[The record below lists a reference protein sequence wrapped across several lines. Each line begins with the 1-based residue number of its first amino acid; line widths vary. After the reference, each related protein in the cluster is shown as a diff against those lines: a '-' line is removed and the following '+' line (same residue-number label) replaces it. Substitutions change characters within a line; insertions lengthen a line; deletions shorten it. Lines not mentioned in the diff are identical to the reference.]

1 MHKIYEFDNVTS
13 TFDKIN
19 EFEHEHLLT
28 VIAKRQTNGC
38 GRLGRS
44 WQSDDGG
51 LYFSTLMD
59 ASYFKDNM
67 GFSTV
72 VCAVAVARVVGL
84 FGKVYIKWP
93 NDIVMNGKKI
103 CGILTKMTSSKGETN
118 YICAGIGINTNIT
131 KFDTQ
136 LVNASSI
143 YIETNKICNN
153 TDIAKSVL
161 DEIEKIIKTDSSKI
175 IKEYKELCIT
185 LGKEITVHHI
195 TDGEY
200 KGICKDIN
208 DDGTLVVESQGKT
221 HIVNSGEV
229 SVRGLYGYV

>member
-1 MHKIYEFDNVTS
+1 MYKIFEFESVTS

-19 EFEHEHLLT
+19 EYTPEHLLT

-51 LYFSTLMD
+51 LYFSTMIN
-59 ASYFKDNM
+59 AEYFKDNM

-72 VCAVAVARVVGL
+72 VCAVAVARVICS
-84 FGKVYIKWP
+84 FGNVYIKWP

-103 CGILTKMTSSKGETN
+103 CGILTKMSSSKGDIN

-131 KFDTQ
+131 EFDSQ

-143 YIETNKICNN
+143 YIETNQKCNN
-153 TDIAKSVL
+153 TDVAKSVIC
-161 DEIEKIIKTDSSKI
+161 EIDKIIKTDKKEI
-175 IKEYKELCIT
+175 IEEYKKLCIT
-185 LGKEITVHHI
+185 LGSEITVHHI

-208 DDGTLVVESQGKT
+208 DDGTLVVQADGKT